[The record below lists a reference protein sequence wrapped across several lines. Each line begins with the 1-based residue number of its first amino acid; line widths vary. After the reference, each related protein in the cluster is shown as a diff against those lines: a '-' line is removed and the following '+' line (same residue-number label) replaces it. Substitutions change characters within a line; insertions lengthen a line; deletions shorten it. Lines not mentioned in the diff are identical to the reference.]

1 MLILQLMEM
10 SDNIIQYIHPP
21 PLLPPQNQRRLYGIR
36 PSFTCTAKKYAQGY
50 MKLAEK
56 ISTFRLGCPTTQ
68 KPTRPF
74 VKPLVRKSVYRCYL
88 CYRSY
93 PSALTVLIGFTG
105 FTVLTGFT
113 GFTVLTG
120 ITALTAPNI
129 PSHSWSLLSF
139 FPNNSLNYR

>member
-1 MLILQLMEM
+1 
-10 SDNIIQYIHPP
+10 
-21 PLLPPQNQRRLYGIR
+21 
-36 PSFTCTAKKYAQGY
+36 

-88 CYRSY
+88 CYRCY
-93 PSALTVLIGFTG
+93 PSVLTVLIGFTGFTG

-113 GFTVLTG
+113 ALT
-120 ITALTAPNI
+120 APTAPNI

>member
-1 MLILQLMEM
+1 
-10 SDNIIQYIHPP
+10 
-21 PLLPPQNQRRLYGIR
+21 
-36 PSFTCTAKKYAQGY
+36 

-56 ISTFRLGCPTTQ
+56 KSPPFRLGCPTTQ

-88 CYRSY
+88 CYRCY
-93 PSALTVLIGFTG
+93 PS
-105 FTVLTGFT
+105 VLTGITVFT
-113 GFTVLTG
+113 ALTG